1 MYSNQWYN
9 PPEIP
14 PPTKMHI
21 RNIDY
26 SLNNLYLKREYSK
39 ALPLALSQLEEEEK
53 NDFGDGRENQLV
65 DIAIRSALK
74 LGDNELVGRLADKTV
89 HKVRLTLTIQSQSDI
104 IYSDSG
110 LPMLD

>member
-1 MYSNQWYN
+1 MYSTQWYD

-39 ALPLALSQLEEEEK
+39 VLPLALSQLEEEEK
-53 NDFGDGRENQLV
+53 HDLGDGRENQLV
-65 DIAIRSALK
+65 DVAIRCALK
-74 LGDNELVGRLADKTV
+74 LGDNELAGSLADKTV
-89 HKVRLTLTIQSQSDI
+89 RKVNLI
-104 IYSDSG
+104 
-110 LPMLD
+110 